1 MGRGTGADTH
11 WWYLTDAD
19 ADADQELEKVFKSDI
34 VGPKVCVIQSDDLNA
49 RRTNFEEIQS
59 LALPFLV
66 QSDKKGNYDVWQ
78 GGGSARKINHDSR
91 SSA

>member
-1 MGRGTGADTH
+1 M
-11 WWYLTDAD
+11 
-19 ADADQELEKVFKSDI
+19 
-34 VGPKVCVIQSDDLNA
+34 CVIQSDDLNA
-49 RRTNFEEIQS
+49 RRTYFEEIQS

-78 GGGSARKINHDSR
+78 GGGSARKINHDSQ

>member
-1 MGRGTGADTH
+1 M
-11 WWYLTDAD
+11 
-19 ADADQELEKVFKSDI
+19 
-34 VGPKVCVIQSDDLNA
+34 CVIQSDDLNA

-66 QSDKKGNYDVWQ
+66 QSGKKGNYDVWQ
-78 GGGSARKINHDSR
+78 GGGNARKINHDSR